1 MMNDIIVGIGE
12 VLWDVFPEGKR
23 IGGAPANFAYHMLQ
37 FGFDSRVV
45 SAVGE
50 DVLGNEILENF
61 NGKGL
66 RYWVERVSFPTGIV
80 EVTLDGEGIPC
91 YEIKQGVAWDNV
103 PYTPELDRLACQ
115 TRCVCFGSLAQRNV
129 VTRTTL
135 NRFLE
140 AMSGEAYKVFDI
152 NLRQHFY
159 TVEVLKDS
167 LARCNILKLNDE
179 ELVILSDLLELSE
192 ESVEKRC
199 REMMDR
205 FDLDVL
211 ILTCG
216 VQGSYVFAGDIHSFL
231 DTPHVKVAD
240 TVGAGD
246 SFTAIIQTKI
256 NPSILGR
263 VFSIYMSLN
272 MLPAMFGLMSTG
284 FLADHVGITNTFVIG
299 GFVVLAI
306 GVVSFCIPS
315 LLQVGKLTIG
325 KNTRNI

>member
-1 MMNDIIVGIGE
+1 MNDIIVGIGE

-23 IGGAPANFAYHMLQ
+23 IGGAPANFAYHMSQ

-50 DVLGNEILENF
+50 DVLGDEILENF
-61 NGKGL
+61 NEKGL
-66 RYWVERVSFPTGIV
+66 RYWVERVPFPTGTV
-80 EVTLDGEGIPC
+80 EVTLNEGGIPC
-91 YEIKQGVAWDNV
+91 YEIKQSVAWDNV

-135 NRFLE
+135 NRFLD

-159 TVEVLKDS
+159 TMEVLKDS
-167 LARCNILKLNDE
+167 LVRCNILKLNDE
-179 ELVILSDLLELSE
+179 ELVILSELLELSE
-192 ESVEKRC
+192 KSIEGKC
-199 REMMDR
+199 WEMMKR
-205 FDLDVL
+205 FDLKVL

-216 VQGSYVFAGDIHSFL
+216 VQGSYVFAGDIRSFL

-246 SFTAIIQTKI
+246 SFTAAFCAA
-256 NPSILGR
+256 ILKGKSMVEAHR
-263 VFSIYMSLN
+263 LAVEVSAFVCGQAGAMPR
-272 MLPAMFGLMSTG
+272 LPEKLK
-284 FLADHVGITNTFVIG
+284 GI
-299 GFVVLAI
+299 L
-306 GVVSFCIPS
+306 
-315 LLQVGKLTIG
+315 
-325 KNTRNI
+325 